1 MSDTMSQILQDYK
14 DILLLL
20 NSQWPLETTN
30 ERVFARMLKLTEEL
44 GELSSEILT
53 NMGLSRQ
60 VKIDA
65 FKRQHLDDE
74 WADTF
79 GSLILLAMELEI
91 DIVPIIQRKIAYT
104 YERLQAEAE
113 KE

>member
-1 MSDTMSQILQDYK
+1 M
-14 DILLLL
+14 LLL
-20 NSQWPLETTN
+20 NAQWPIETTN

-53 NMGLSRQ
+53 DMGLSRQ

-74 WADTF
+74 WADVF
-79 GSLILLAMELEI
+79 GSLILLALELDI
-91 DIVPIIQRKIAYT
+91 DMVSVIKRKIAFT
-104 YERLQAEAE
+104 YERLQQEAE